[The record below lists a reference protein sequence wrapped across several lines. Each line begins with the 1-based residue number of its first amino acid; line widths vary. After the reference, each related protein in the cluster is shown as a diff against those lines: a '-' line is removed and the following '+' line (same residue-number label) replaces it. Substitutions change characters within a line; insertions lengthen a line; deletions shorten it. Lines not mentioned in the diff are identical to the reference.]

1 MGLEYPIMAL
11 RGGFEPPPTETSRL
25 GALPLSYPNVWDR
38 LSSTPKGLCAS
49 LDPLL
54 DLIARSYQVKNI
66 LVVRLH
72 PNKTQDEEEH
82 IQEVEV

>member
-25 GALPLSYPNVWDR
+25 GALPLSYPNVWSR

-54 DLIARSYQVKNI
+54 NLLDKIYQVKNV

-72 PNKTQDEEEH
+72 AHKTQDEEYFL
-82 IQEVEV
+82 